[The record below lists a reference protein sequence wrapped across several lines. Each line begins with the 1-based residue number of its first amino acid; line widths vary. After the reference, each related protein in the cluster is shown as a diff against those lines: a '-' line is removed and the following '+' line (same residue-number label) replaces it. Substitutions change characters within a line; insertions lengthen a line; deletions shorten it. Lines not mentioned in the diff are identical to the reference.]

1 MTTHMP
7 TTCAPSILVPIL
19 PRLARRC
26 EVTSSSSRAWLTPG
40 FGASTAYISL
50 APGLVCV
57 FDSDSVQG
65 LTHQFIGAMGLT
77 VHQAW
82 NSAARTLSTDLLEGR
97 VTLDYELAE
106 DSLGSVVPKGVR
118 VRSSAG
124 YAASWLAH
132 PQLFS
137 TLYSHVDRVL
147 LPHHELLFYSRDQ
160 QELYVFDAPLDDVL
174 RLAKPEHVMRYS
186 VGFPLSCDSRVR
198 S

>member
-1 MTTHMP
+1 M
-7 TTCAPSILVPIL
+7 
-19 PRLARRC
+19 
-26 EVTSSSSRAWLTPG
+26 
-40 FGASTAYISL
+40 
-50 APGLVCV
+50 CV

-106 DSLGSVVPKGVR
+106 DSLGSVVPNGVR

-137 TLYSHVDRVL
+137 TLYSHADRVL
-147 LPHHELLFYSRDQ
+147 LPHNELLFYSRDQ

>member
-1 MTTHMP
+1 MP
-7 TTCAPSILVPIL
+7 APCAPSMLVPIF

-26 EVTSSSSRAWLTPG
+26 EITSSSSRAWLTPG

-57 FDSDSVQG
+57 FDSDSVEG
-65 LTHQFIGAMGLT
+65 LTHQSIGAMGLT

-82 NSAARTLSTDLLEGR
+82 NSAARMLSTDLLEGR
-97 VTLDYELAE
+97 VILDYLPAE
-106 DSLGSVVPKGVR
+106 NSLGFGAPKGVQ
-118 VRSSAG
+118 VQSSAG

-137 TLYSHVDRVL
+137 TLYAHVDRVL
-147 LPHHELLFYSRDQ
+147 MPHNELLFYSRDQ
-160 QELYVFDAPLDDVL
+160 QELFVFDATLEEVL
-174 RLAKPEHVMRYS
+174 AFANPEHVMRYS

>member
-1 MTTHMP
+1 M
-7 TTCAPSILVPIL
+7 LVPIL

-26 EVTSSSSRAWLTPG
+26 DVTSSSSRAWLTPG

-65 LTHQFIGAMGLT
+65 LTHQSIGAMGLT
-77 VHQAW
+77 VHQTW

-97 VTLDYELAE
+97 VALEFERAE
-106 DSLGSVVPKGVR
+106 DTLGEVVPKGVQ
-118 VRSSAG
+118 VRSSLG

-147 LPHHELLFYSRDQ
+147 LPHNELLFYSRDQ
-160 QELYVFDAPLDDVL
+160 QELYVFDAPLGDVL
-174 RLAKPEHVMRYS
+174 RFAKSEHVMRYS

>member
-7 TTCAPSILVPIL
+7 ATCAPSIFVPIL

-65 LTHQFIGAMGLT
+65 LTHQSIGAMGLT

-82 NSAARTLSTDLLEGR
+82 NSAARTLSTDLLEGS
-97 VTLDYELAE
+97 VTLEYERAE
-106 DSLGSVVPKGVR
+106 DSLGEVVPKGVQ
-118 VRSSAG
+118 VRSSVG

-147 LPHHELLFYSRDQ
+147 LPHNELLFYSRDQ
-160 QELYVFDAPLDDVL
+160 QELYVFDAPLADVL
-174 RLAKPEHVMRYS
+174 RFAKPEHVMRYS
-186 VGFPLSCDSRVR
+186 VGFPLSFDSRVR
-198 S
+198 G

>member
-1 MTTHMP
+1 MP

-106 DSLGSVVPKGVR
+106 DSLGSVVPNGVR